1 MDDRSH
7 ASTVAAH
14 HRSVSLR
21 PRLVDGAVVLRRD
34 AHHLLVGTDPG
45 VVVPDRPGLLGLLRC
60 LDGVRDVGVLQAM
73 AEEPIAADVPAVLHE
88 LAARG
93 VLADG
98 PDRRVARLTVAV
110 RAGQGCTA
118 LDAVLRR
125 CLDDLPVIAAGP
137 DGPGLVLQ
145 LSSHEPPRS
154 LLDALVRDGRTHLVV
169 RRAGS
174 GWRVGPFV
182 APGHS
187 PCVRC
192 ADLAR
197 IDVDPQWAAV
207 LPQLEAPPLAATR
220 DRAGDTAVWET
231 AALVGREVV
240 RAALGARPRSVG
252 AVLRHHEDD
261 GWHVDQSVAFHHRC
275 GCWLLGAR

>member
-1 MDDRSH
+1 MSP
-7 ASTVAAH
+7 
-14 HRSVSLR
+14 R
-21 PRLVDGAVVLRRD
+21 PRLVDGAVVVRRD

-45 VVVPDRPGLLGLLRC
+45 VVVPDRPGLLALLRC

-73 AEEPIAADVPAVLHE
+73 AEESIAADVPQVLQE

-93 VLADG
+93 VLTVA
-98 PDRRVARLTVAV
+98 PDRPVARLTVV
-110 RAGQGCTA
+110 LRAGPGCTA
-118 LDAVLRR
+118 LEAVLRQS
-125 CLDDLPVIAAGP
+125 LDDLPVVPAGP

-154 LLDALVRDGRTHLVV
+154 LLDALVRDGRPHLLV
-169 RRAGS
+169 RRTGR
-174 GWRVGPFV
+174 GWRVGPYV

-207 LPQLEAPPLAATR
+207 LPQLEVPPLLAAR
-220 DRAGDTAVWET
+220 DRAGDAAAWET

-240 RAALGARPRSVG
+240 RAALGVRPRSVG
-252 AVLRHHEDD
+252 AVLRHGEDD
-261 GWHVDQSVAFHHRC
+261 GWHVHQPVAFHHRC